1 MGRAQ
6 TPPGAAVG
14 AVPARVP
21 SPVMREPRP
30 LKSRSPSVDGDDG
43 FQARRQGSSRQLEPL
58 QRPEQAAS
66 RLAPLGLD
74 QPSATSDADA
84 AEAGAVTPIPLGSAL
99 ASAAGVSGSVAWP
112 GGRSVAGA
120 APGGLAPL
128 NSTVN
133 QAGFVGSATSSAD
146 LLRSTGPAPYSST
159 MRRGREVAWGTPVGE
174 LPPDGAARWGAEAG
188 LAEEG
193 AAGQAGTGAGAGAE
207 DSDSSGGAAPDE
219 TAEQVRL
226 FLPDGSR
233 KRTLRAVVSRALQ
246 ASQFDSV
253 SALLATQT
261 GDAALSDAGKPAG
274 RIALESLGVRLP
286 RATSAATAE
295 NAGIE
300 RLQPEREGEAP
311 AVRAVA
317 ETGVRDEL
325 IEAAKG
331 AAAIAAA
338 ERRDTGGQ
346 ALAGAGAGRDS
357 DANDAD
363 ADDDDVGNG
372 DGGASFLPPRGPPVQ
387 LPPKRRQEACFA
399 CWSMGRGAHCNLHRP
414 AGEKARTLPGLEA
427 DKSVM
432 ACANWSV
439 EALARQF
446 RDEAIHEVFSRT
458 SASLRFDSQRQAY
471 HTVSESR
478 HPVYR
483 ALADGVAFFNERG
496 RRLRRRHRWF
506 QSLLEQV
513 KAGAIA
519 EGYEATSTQSR
530 ILRLRSTLRNRRW
543 ASKLR
548 FLAQH
553 RFPLAPVTGVVPVAP
568 ENRVTDAVI
577 GFREAEERRRRK
589 AERLRDEAEMTPRSR
604 RRHEAEGKGDEEKD
618 EGDDDPAGG
627 QYMPIVL
634 ARARGRT
641 AGGRGAKPRG
651 SGKGLY
657 AAVPTVRWR
666 PGGED
671 EEGNTLVAEDDEAV
685 AALAAQGK
693 GSTARVRG
701 DIADAASPTLDDP
714 LLARAEARRRAGRFA
729 RFLTDS
735 EHALRIVTDRKL
747 VEASTTAMR
756 ALKQEGVVYAA
767 PPPPPPPHRA
777 APAAETSPPEA
788 PPLGLRLRL
797 PPNLPATAP
806 KPAAAATG
814 GGSGGGE
821 FEALAP
827 ESHEAL
833 GGPSHVSLGHRDHPG
848 MAWRYIVALP
858 VPDARALRRPLVY
871 YPFEP
876 RHVPVPTPEGTAL
889 KAAADEMRRY
899 ETEAPDRL
907 ARAKAEA
914 ASVRERVLA
923 REAPLSEPIPAS
935 GAAPAGRP
943 ESAGAAAW
951 SRAASVIQ
959 GDTAAA
965 LARRLPAHTASGS
978 EAAQGLPPPPPEL
991 LRPGAAPGI
1000 GQLALDTT
1008 PVPSFTFFRRP
1019 PPAHDLRCTFYR
1031 HTSGREFVFGGLP
1044 SQVNLVAWVTTAV
1057 PPAFGGMVALRP
1069 SSVAPARVPDV
1080 VRMDLPGG
1088 AVDVRDL
1095 VPLGTLSGAA
1105 AGPGK
1110 APTSE
1115 ADARVAAWRA
1125 ALGDE
1130 MASADAG
1137 VTAAQM
1143 EPVSEARARA
1153 ALGQVRFGGAA
1164 EAAVW
1169 ATDARRRAALAV
1181 QAVELRD
1188 AGEAKRDEAD
1198 EADEALARAQA
1209 GGFGNAAAAL
1219 LSKTEAAAA
1228 GADTLRR
1235 RAGEASEAAPGPE
1248 AALRAAAEQAQEA
1261 SSALPALR
1269 GFVVF
1274 DTVDVPASSPSYS
1287 LSQLVSPLNERVP
1300 PTVTLSTM
1308 AAYHAGLAEH
1318 RRGERAR
1325 RRAEKGGGGG
1335 GAAAAEDAGSGHG
1348 ASAEDTPGEGA
1359 GGDDEAEG
1367 SVLLRGMPR
1376 PNAAGGRSRGADAF
1390 EGRVGPKGH
1399 GIRVLVV
1406 DGDAPLYY
1414 GENRPDQTG
1423 EAFYAGFRTA
1433 EAVAGRRA
1441 DPALDAAPFLA
1452 HEEIVTS
1459 NEAVPIVGTTTHADR
1474 FYPFAVPSTAPNAA
1488 ADLLYILLTSKASAN
1503 EPCTFAA
1510 IGHQDGGDFLWSG
1523 RGSGAMGPL
1532 SMHVYRSLA
1541 AAQTGEIEEF
1551 RTATGV
1557 PYWYNRRSGQTYWEP
1572 PLPEAP
1578 DEALQEEDE
1587 EAALREL
1594 LDRERAAVQG
1604 PGHRLVVRLPEDL
1617 YARREDGGFVHERLL
1632 AEDGAL
1638 RPDAME
1644 VLEAEAAA
1652 AAAEEHERAVAKW
1665 AVRQQPE
1672 DGGSPVEAGP
1682 PESLTHLAGQAD
1694 PGEPAADGAML
1705 PGGGFV
1711 PMGWRYAGRATPGGF
1726 AKGAAAEA
1734 ASSRAAA
1741 GGRVG
1746 GPGMGG
1752 PGAGAS
1758 DVIAAGP
1765 YTQHRMRQYMMAPRQ
1780 TDAFVQGAAST
1791 VLPARRPDDPPAVG
1805 YVTAADPD
1813 ADTRG
1818 RAAGAA
1824 VVAVGQRFAVQRR
1837 EADPREAGSAAVSD
1851 PDGAAAGAGLVRE
1864 GEVRRERHRVALM
1877 RQAERQADDAVR
1889 AEAARGAADA
1899 GAPVIG
1905 ALGVSGGSAVRSAT
1919 RPRIGRGFIAKS
1931 LTPVTA
1937 SQHAEYMPHASNNN
1951 KARVLG
1957 VVAPRQIIEDWAA
1970 VGFDPWSAGKRLRTT
1985 LLVRDI
1991 GSLEEPDSG
2000 THAGTGADDADPTMR
2015 GLPPGV
2021 TGPPKPSL
2029 TQKLVMSADLR
2040 SKAATDA
2047 RAKQQALLEQMF
2059 SYTRNGRF
2067 DALEALLAAKH
2078 TGASA
2083 VDIDTRDEVGNTLL
2097 HVACQNGNKRIVKLA
2112 LRRGADINARNTGG
2126 NTPLHYAFAYGFDDL
2141 GAYLTT
2147 KGADDTLQNLDGLTP
2162 YEGLSKE
2169 DIAAL

>member
-133 QAGFVGSATSSAD
+133 PAGFVGSATSSAD

-219 TAEQVRL
+219 TAE
-226 FLPDGSR
+226 
-233 KRTLRAVVSRALQ
+233 
-246 ASQFDSV
+246 
-253 SALLATQT
+253 
-261 GDAALSDAGKPAG
+261 
-274 RIALESLGVRLP
+274 
-286 RATSAATAE
+286 
-295 NAGIE
+295 
-300 RLQPEREGEAP
+300 
-311 AVRAVA
+311 
-317 ETGVRDEL
+317 
-325 IEAAKG
+325 
-331 AAAIAAA
+331 
-338 ERRDTGGQ
+338 
-346 ALAGAGAGRDS
+346 
-357 DANDAD
+357 
-363 ADDDDVGNG
+363 
-372 DGGASFLPPRGPPVQ
+372 Q

-797 PPNLPATAP
+797 PPNLPAMAP

-914 ASVRERVLA
+914 ASVRER
-923 REAPLSEPIPAS
+923 
-935 GAAPAGRP
+935 
-943 ESAGAAAW
+943 
-951 SRAASVIQ
+951 
-959 GDTAAA
+959 
-965 LARRLPAHTASGS
+965 
-978 EAAQGLPPPPPEL
+978 
-991 LRPGAAPGI
+991 
-1000 GQLALDTT
+1000 LALDTT

-1228 GADTLRR
+1228 GADSLRR

-1325 RRAEKGGGGG
+1325 RRAEKGAAGGGG
-1335 GAAAAEDAGSGHG
+1335 AAAEDAGSGHG

-1665 AVRQQPE
+1665 AVRQQPK
-1672 DGGSPVEAGP
+1672 DGGSPVDAGP

-1711 PMGWRYAGRATPGGF
+1711 PMGWRYAGRATSGGF

-1864 GEVRRERHRVALM
+1864 GEVRHGFPAGEHPPSPATAAPQIFRDDDWDGGQAGGERTGGPASSRSAARAPGGPGTRSYAGRGDDGYELAALDRAAAVGGASM
-1877 RQAERQADDAVR
+1877 DPPRATVPPDEADGPNFRPEPLTR
-1889 AEAARGAADA
+1889 AEAAAVA
-1899 GAPVIG
+1899 GAG
-1905 ALGVSGGSAVRSAT
+1905 AGDARLAPYRTHAAAGVSGGSAVRSAT